1 MDPLNSNFQF
11 VCFTPIDLKLADIYL
26 YDGFSVD
33 GVTNTNEEPAAET
46 VIALTACG
54 ELVPVGCTVLFENDS
69 TQTEY
74 VVESVTT
81 SGGTDPIY
89 TMTINADTGFFK
101 LTFDGEVTTNILVD
115 DTLLAVQN
123 ALNALDTIDAVGG
136 VVVTGVPGTNY
147 IVTFNDAQEIVATR
161 FTLSTL
167 PTGGAATWEATETG
181 SADTSTDTITLTEGL
196 AEIVEAGGDVTFTGR
211 RLEIKIGEGNLTY
224 TETVARDYMLD
235 RGRLSDVRN
244 GDETPMDVS
253 FEFTWD
259 WLSGVS
265 ASGVP
270 TIKEVLK
277 QQGEAD
283 DWESTDDDE
292 CAPYCVDIVVRYD
305 PACGGDNSE
314 VITLSQFRYETLEHN
329 LRDSQIS
336 CSGKCNVT
344 ESTEYRI

>member
-1 MDPLNSNFQF
+1 MDLIKSDVQF

-26 YDGFSVD
+26 YDGFTIA
-33 GVTNTNEEPAAET
+33 GVTNTSEEPLAET
-46 VIALTACG
+46 VIALTACN

-74 VVESVTT
+74 VVESRTT

-89 TMTINADTGFFK
+89 TMTIAGDTGFFK
-101 LTFDGEVTTNILVD
+101 LTFDGDVTTNILVD

-123 ALNALDTIDAVGG
+123 ALNALDSIDAVGG

-161 FTLSTL
+161 FTLSTA
-167 PTGGAATWEATETG
+167 PTGGAASWVATETG
-181 SADTSTDTITLTEGL
+181 SSDTSTDTITLTEGL
-196 AEIVEAGGDVTFTGR
+196 AEVVEAGGDVTFTGR
-211 RLEIKIGEGNLTY
+211 RLEIKIGEGNLVY
-224 TETVARDYMLD
+224 TETVTRDYLLD

-253 FEFTWD
+253 FEFTWE
-259 WLSGVS
+259 WLTGVA
-265 ASGVP
+265 ASGLP
-270 TIKEVLK
+270 TIKDVLK
-277 QQGEAD
+277 KRGEAAS
-283 DWESTDDDE
+283 WESTDTDE

-305 PACGGDNSE
+305 PNCGGDNTE
-314 VITLSQFRYETLEHN
+314 VIALRQFRYETLEHN

-344 ESTEYRI
+344 ESEEERI